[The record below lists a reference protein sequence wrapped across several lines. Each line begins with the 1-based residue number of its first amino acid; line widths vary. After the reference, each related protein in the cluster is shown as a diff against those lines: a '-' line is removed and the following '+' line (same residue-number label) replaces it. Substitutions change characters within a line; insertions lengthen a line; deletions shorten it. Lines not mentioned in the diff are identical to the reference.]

1 VHIDAR
7 FLPLSMRYVLTYVTP
22 IATPSQRVLLL
33 QLTLTTPNQ
42 RVILQSIQ
50 RVILQATL
58 FELCRNQVEVSYF
71 QLRED
76 S

>member
-1 VHIDAR
+1 MHIDAR

-22 IATPSQRVLLL
+22 TVNAYDSQSTRDTP
-33 QLTLTTPNQ
+33 
-42 RVILQSIQ
+42 SIQ
-50 RVILQATL
+50 RVILQATR